1 MTGIGPRLTALS
13 STILQPFGRTALAPP
28 PPDTPTLNRVDP
40 DAGGLILA
48 PAITPFPHPAVHVV
62 RKGRELGHLIK

>member
-1 MTGIGPRLTALS
+1 MSIGPRLTALS

-28 PPDTPTLNRVDP
+28 PPEAPTLNRTDP
-40 DAGGLILA
+40 DAGTLLLA
-48 PAITPFPHPAVHVV
+48 GPPSAFPHPAVHVV